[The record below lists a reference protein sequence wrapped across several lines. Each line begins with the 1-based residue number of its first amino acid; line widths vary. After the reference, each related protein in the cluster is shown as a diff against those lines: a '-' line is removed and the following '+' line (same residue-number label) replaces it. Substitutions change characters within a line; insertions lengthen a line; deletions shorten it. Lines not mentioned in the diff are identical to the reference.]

1 MLFKNHWQGE
11 IVFFL
16 FQRITS
22 EVRFEGKNYYQFE
35 NNNKTN
41 PQPLNA
47 TSPQPLNATSPQPL
61 NATSPQPPNARYLKN
76 FLHEQGGEEQHER
89 EEQH

>member
-11 IVFFL
+11 IVFL

-22 EVRFEGKNYYQFE
+22 EVRIEGKNYYQFE
-35 NNNKTN
+35 NNNKTD
-41 PQPLNA
+41 PQ
-47 TSPQPLNATSPQPL
+47 TL
-61 NATSPQPPNARYLKN
+61 NATSPQPPNDRYLKN
-76 FLHEQGGEEQHER
+76 FLYEQGGEEQHER